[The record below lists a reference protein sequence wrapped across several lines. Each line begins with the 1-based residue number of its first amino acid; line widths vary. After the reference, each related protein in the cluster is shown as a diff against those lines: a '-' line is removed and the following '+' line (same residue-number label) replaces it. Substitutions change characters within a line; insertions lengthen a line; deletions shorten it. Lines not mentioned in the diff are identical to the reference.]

1 MQRTK
6 HLFRQA
12 QQGEG
17 RRNKR
22 LHDFIT
28 SDGNGPKASFSL
40 LFSLVHFKKTPVHMY
55 GNSIFSS
62 FLLES
67 KFNHRKAKGNF
78 LEEART

>member
-1 MQRTK
+1 MQRTE
-6 HLFRQA
+6 HLFRQG

-22 LHDFIT
+22 LRDFIT
-28 SDGNGPKASFSL
+28 SDGNSPKASFSL
-40 LFSLVHFKKTPVHMY
+40 LFSLVHFKKTPVRIH
-55 GNSIFSS
+55 GNTIFSF

-67 KFNHRKAKGNF
+67 KFNHRKAKSNF